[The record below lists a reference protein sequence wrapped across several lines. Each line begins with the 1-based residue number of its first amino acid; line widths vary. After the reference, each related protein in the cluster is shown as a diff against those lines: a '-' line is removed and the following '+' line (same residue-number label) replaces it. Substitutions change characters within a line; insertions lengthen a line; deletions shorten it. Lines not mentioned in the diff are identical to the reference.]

1 MVVENK
7 ELTRDEN
14 VIIEL
19 NKMYDESE
27 DSITAN
33 AILSRVY
40 TDRVS
45 IESINQKV
53 DAQMNAIT
61 AGIVGINPKF
71 KENSKNYDVVKQ
83 SIVDTMTNY
92 ESALIDLSKFYD
104 TKIEQLILRKVE
116 LESSLVGIIIN
127 DEYLFRKEVERTKQ
141 KENDKVKNKVTEGIK
156 KVIEKLK
163 GKKPATPVDPMLLES
178 MQDSKDVESELSEK
192 MEKKLEKTKIESKD
206 NKQQL
211 EKVEKELRLIDEE
224 IARLNKLK
232 KEALNNAMEVGDK
245 WIDVNVKKP
254 HLFKK
259 ITRFFV
265 SRFNTPKI
273 VEQTII
279 EPLNKRITNFREN
292 ELSSMKGE

>member
-1 MVVENK
+1 MVVEEKLRN
-7 ELTRDEN
+7 DN
-14 VIIEL
+14 VILEL

-27 DSITAN
+27 DTITAN

-40 TDRVS
+40 TDRISVD
-45 IESINQKV
+45 SINSKV

-61 AGIVGINPKF
+61 ASITGINPKF
-71 KENSKNYDVVKQ
+71 KENSKNYDLVKQ
-83 SIVDTMTNY
+83 SIVETMSNY
-92 ESALIDLSKFYD
+92 ESALIDYSKFYD

-127 DEYLFRKEVERTKQ
+127 DEYLFRKEVERTRQ

-156 KVIEKLK
+156 KVIEKIK
-163 GKKPATPVDPMLLES
+163 GKKDVAPIDAKLLQNI
-178 MQDSKDVESELSEK
+178 QDSKDVEIELSEE
-192 MEKKLEKTKIESKD
+192 MERKLEKTKVESKD
-206 NKQQL
+206 NKEQL

-224 IARLNKLK
+224 IVRLNKLK

-273 VEQTII
+273 VEQTVI
-279 EPLNKRITNFREN
+279 EPLNKRIEEFREN
-292 ELSSMKGE
+292 ELSSMKG

>member
-1 MVVENK
+1 MVVEEK
-7 ELTRDEN
+7 EKLRNDN
-14 VIIEL
+14 VILEL

-27 DSITAN
+27 DTITAN

-40 TDRVS
+40 TDRISVD
-45 IESINQKV
+45 SINSKV

-61 AGIVGINPKF
+61 ASITGINPKF
-71 KENSKNYDVVKQ
+71 KENSKNYDLVKQ
-83 SIVDTMTNY
+83 SIVETMSNY
-92 ESALIDLSKFYD
+92 ESALIDYSKFYD

-156 KVIEKLK
+156 KVIEKIK
-163 GKKPATPVDPMLLES
+163 GKKDVAPIDVKLLQN
-178 MQDSKDVESELSEK
+178 MQDSKDVEIELSEE
-192 MEKKLEKTKIESKD
+192 MERKLEKTKVESKD
-206 NKQQL
+206 NKEQL

-273 VEQTII
+273 VEQTVI
-279 EPLNKRITNFREN
+279 EPLNKRIEEFREN
-292 ELSSMKGE
+292 ELSSMKG

>member
-1 MVVENK
+1 MVVEEKLRN
-7 ELTRDEN
+7 DN
-14 VIIEL
+14 VILEL

-27 DSITAN
+27 DTITAN

-40 TDRVS
+40 TDRISVD
-45 IESINQKV
+45 SINSKV

-61 AGIVGINPKF
+61 ASITGINPKF
-71 KENSKNYDVVKQ
+71 KENSKNYDLIKQ
-83 SIVDTMTNY
+83 SIVETMSNY
-92 ESALIDLSKFYD
+92 ESALIDYSKFYD

-127 DEYLFRKEVERTKQ
+127 DEYLFRKEVERTRQ

-156 KVIEKLK
+156 KVIEKIK
-163 GKKPATPVDPMLLES
+163 GKKDVAPIDAKLLQN
-178 MQDSKDVESELSEK
+178 MQDSKDVEIELSEE
-192 MEKKLEKTKIESKD
+192 MERKLEKTKVESKD
-206 NKQQL
+206 NKEQL

-224 IARLNKLK
+224 IVRLNKLK

-273 VEQTII
+273 VEQTVI
-279 EPLNKRITNFREN
+279 EPLNKRIEEFREN
-292 ELSSMKGE
+292 ELSSMKG